1 MTGFFYER
9 LEPGLY
15 SSLTFYISL
24 DQTQEMLPRGLESCS
39 FRSVLGPGIILASLF
54 VIQGTEL

>member
-1 MTGFFYER
+1 MVTGFFDER

-15 SSLTFYISL
+15 SSLTFSISL
-24 DQTQEMLPRGLESCS
+24 DQTQEMLPRSS
-39 FRSVLGPGIILASLF
+39 FRSVPGPGIILASLF